1 MRRLSIC
8 ATYIE
13 EILRLGDQFEDMYPS
28 LFFDLTNKLKL
39 NFIDRNL
46 LADLMKQYS
55 LGSLIRNAQT
65 THTSL

>member
-55 LGSLIRNAQT
+55 LGYLIRNAQT

>member
-39 NFIDRNL
+39 NFIDRTL

-55 LGSLIRNAQT
+55 LGNWNNNT
-65 THTSL
+65 YFT